1 MRRCSPLLFTCG
13 RWAAPVGRWPLRLGA
28 LTLALAATGCNT
40 LSRIPDVELAK
51 GPEDMA
57 TLYEQPQR
65 MAQAPTGSLFTLA
78 SYRPGFEDHRA
89 RLVGDVLTINI
100 NERVNAWQN
109 SSSNAARTSGLS
121 AAVSLLPFIG
131 DALGTK
137 LDAEATTTN
146 SMKGLGETTTDNNF
160 VGRVTATVVDV
171 LPNGHLQVVAEKQV
185 GVNQNVDVLKFTGT
199 VDPRTIAPG
208 NMVVSTQVANVRVL
222 SRSQGAQND
231 AQTFGWLARF
241 FLTLSPF

>member
-1 MRRCSPLLFTCG
+1 MRRCSPLLFASGCWT
-13 RWAAPVGRWPLRLGA
+13 APVGRWPLRLGVLA
-28 LTLALAATGCNT
+28 LALAATGCNT

-89 RLVGDVLTINI
+89 RLVGDVLMIDI
-100 NERVNAWQN
+100 DERVRAKQE
-109 SSSNAARTSGLS
+109 SSSEAGRQSGLS

-137 LDAEATTTN
+137 LNAGAETSN
-146 SMKGLGETTTDNNF
+146 SMQGSGVTETDNNF
-160 VGRVTATVVDV
+160 AGRVTATVVDV

-208 NMVVSTQVANVRVL
+208 NVVLSRQVANVRVL
-222 SRSQGAQND
+222 SRSRGAQND